1 HRLHEQLLVSPAAT
15 VGSHSLDWPP
25 RVMAMSRQRTGPGG
39 VAPTQL
45 PPLGLLKLSVKSA
58 ASVVVPRP
66 VKVMAEAAPELTTT
80 PLFPAPS
87 AKDLPSMKVAP
98 SAVRITHPRP
108 PAAATESL
116 SSVAELVSTKSILV
130 LRRTAS
136 VRAAWMPVRKDC
148 AVARTLVLLR

>member
-87 AKDLPSMKVAP
+87 AKDQIGRASCRERVELPASWSP
-98 SAVRITHPRP
+98 WIYAV
-108 PAAATESL
+108 L
-116 SSVAELVSTKSILV
+116 C
-130 LRRTAS
+130 
-136 VRAAWMPVRKDC
+136 W
-148 AVARTLVLLR
+148 